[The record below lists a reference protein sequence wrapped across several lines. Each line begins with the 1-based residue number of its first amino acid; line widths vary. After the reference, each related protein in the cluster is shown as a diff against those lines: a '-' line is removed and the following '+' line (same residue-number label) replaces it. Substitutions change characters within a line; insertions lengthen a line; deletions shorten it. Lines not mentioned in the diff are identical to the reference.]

1 MKNTAYVRLP
11 AIQIRQGRSR
21 VIYSFAVDGKLL
33 QQFTSIARLG
43 RDDDSDICGY
53 QRPEVLSHIGQI
65 REYLESA
72 SPMLP
77 NSIVVAFDRRVKFEP
92 CANDPGCASYGHLGT
107 LVVPLA
113 ENGEHKVGWIVDGQ
127 QRAAAIREAKVKSFP
142 ISAVGFIAAEEAEQR
157 EQFILVNST
166 KPLPK
171 GLLYELLPA
180 TQGKLPD
187 LLQRRR
193 FPAHLLQLLNRDAD
207 SPLNGLI
214 ATPTTPGGVIKDNSI
229 LKMVENSLT
238 DGVLYRFRDPRTS
251 ESDIDAIAA
260 ILKNYWGAV
269 KTVFSESWGLSPRES
284 RLMHG
289 AGIVSLGFLMDAIAD
304 RHRKKRIVDLNTFI
318 KDLQPI
324 KDECRW
330 TDGYWDFGPGA
341 QRKWNEIQNT
351 TRDIQVL
358 SNHLLLR
365 YKAIVWSRAGTGTMP
380 DQDRRKSQRTRKAGR
395 R

>member
-1 MKNTAYVRLP
+1 MKQTKHIRLP

-33 QQFTSIARLG
+33 PKFTSIARLG
-43 RDDDSDICGY
+43 RDDDSEIVGY

-65 REYLESA
+65 REYLESD

-77 NSIVVAFDRRVKFEP
+77 NSIVVAFDRRVRFEP
-92 CANDPGCASYGHLGT
+92 TGHEPETSYGRSGT
-107 LVVPLA
+107 ILIPLA

-127 QRAAAIREAKVKSFP
+127 QRAAAIREAKVKTFP
-142 ISAVGFIAAEEAEQR
+142 ISAVGFIAAEEDEQR

-171 GLLYELLPA
+171 GLLYELLPETHA
-180 TQGKLPD
+180 KLPD

-193 FPAHLLQLLNRDAD
+193 FPALLLQMLNRDSD
-207 SPLNGLI
+207 SPLKGLI
-214 ATPTTPGGVIKDNSI
+214 ATPTTPEGVIKDNSI
-229 LKMVENSLT
+229 LKMLENSLT
-238 DGVLYRFRDPRTS
+238 DGVLYRFRDPQTG
-251 ESDIDAIAA
+251 ESDVKAIIA

-269 KTVFSESWGLSPRES
+269 RIVFQSAWGLPPRQS

-289 AGIVSLGFLMDAIAD
+289 AGIVSLGFVMDAIAD
-304 RHRKKRIVDLNTFI
+304 RHRKKRIVDRDTFA
-318 KDLQPI
+318 KDLEPMR
-324 KDECRW
+324 DECRW
-330 TDGYWDFGPGA
+330 TDGFWDFGPGA
-341 QRKWNEIQNT
+341 QRKWNEVQNT

-365 YKAIVWSRAGTGTMP
+365 YKALVWSRGNRS
-380 DQDRRKSQRTRKAGR
+380 DS
-395 R
+395 

>member
-1 MKNTAYVRLP
+1 MKTTKHIRLP

-33 QQFTSIARLG
+33 PKFTSIARLG
-43 RDDDSDICGY
+43 RDDDSEIVGY

-65 REYLESA
+65 REYLESD

-77 NSIVVAFDRRVKFEP
+77 NSIVVAFDRRVRFEP
-92 CANDPGCASYGHLGT
+92 SGQESEASAYGRLGT
-107 LVVPLA
+107 ILIPLA

-127 QRAAAIREAKVKSFP
+127 QRVAAIRDANIKSFP
-142 ISAVGFIAAEEAEQR
+142 ISAVGFIAAEEDEQR

-180 TQGKLPD
+180 THAKLPT

-193 FPAHLLQLLNRDAD
+193 FPALLLQALNRDAD
-207 SPLNGLI
+207 SPLHGLI
-214 ATPTTPGGVIKDNSI
+214 ATPTTPAGIVKDNSI
-229 LKMVENSLT
+229 LRMLENSLT
-238 DGVLYRFRDPRTS
+238 DGVLYRFRDPQS
-251 ESDIDAIAA
+251 GESDVEAIIA

-269 KTVFSESWGLSPRES
+269 KTVFNVAWGRPPRES

-289 AGIVSLGFLMDAIAD
+289 AGIISLGFLMDAIAD
-304 RHRKKRIVDLNTFI
+304 RHRKKRIVDRDTFA
-318 KDLQPI
+318 KDLEPI
-324 KDECRW
+324 REECRW
-330 TDGYWDFGPGA
+330 TDGYWNFGPGA
-341 QRKWNEIQNT
+341 QRKWNEVQNT

-365 YKAIVWSRAGTGTMP
+365 YKALVWSRGNQEP
-380 DQDRRKSQRTRKAGR
+380 R
-395 R
+395 

>member
-1 MKNTAYVRLP
+1 MKQTKHIRLP

-33 QQFTSIARLG
+33 PKFTSIARLG
-43 RDDDSDICGY
+43 RDDDSEIVGY

-65 REYLESA
+65 REYLESD

-77 NSIVVAFDRRVKFEP
+77 NSIVVAFDRRVRFEP
-92 CANDPGCASYGHLGT
+92 SGQESEASAYGRLGT
-107 LVVPLA
+107 ILIPLA

-127 QRAAAIREAKVKSFP
+127 QRVAAIRDANIKSFP
-142 ISAVGFIAAEEAEQR
+142 ISAVGFIAAEEDEQR

-180 TQGKLPD
+180 THAKLPT

-193 FPAHLLQLLNRDAD
+193 FPALLLQALNRDAD
-207 SPLNGLI
+207 SPLHGLI
-214 ATPTTPGGVIKDNSI
+214 ATPTTPAGIVKDNSI
-229 LKMVENSLT
+229 LRMLENSLT
-238 DGVLYRFRDPRTS
+238 DGVLYRFRDPQS
-251 ESDIDAIAA
+251 GESDVEAITA

-269 KTVFSESWGLSPRES
+269 KTVFNVAWGRPPRES

-289 AGIVSLGFLMDAIAD
+289 AGIISLGFLMDAIAD
-304 RHRKKRIVDLNTFI
+304 RHRKKRIVDRDTFA
-318 KDLQPI
+318 KDLEPI
-324 KDECRW
+324 REECRW
-330 TDGYWDFGPGA
+330 TDGYWNFGPGA
-341 QRKWNEIQNT
+341 QRKWNEVQNT

-365 YKAIVWSRAGTGTMP
+365 YKALVWSRGN
-380 DQDRRKSQRTRKAGR
+380 QESR
-395 R
+395 

>member
-1 MKNTAYVRLP
+1 MNQSKHIRLP

-21 VIYSFAVDGKLL
+21 VIYCFAVDGKLL
-33 QQFTSIARLG
+33 SQFTSIARLG
-43 RDDDSDICGY
+43 RDDESELRGY

-65 REYLESA
+65 REYLESD

-77 NSIVVAFDRRVKFEP
+77 NSIVVAFDRRVRFEAGEHDSEAP
-92 CANDPGCASYGHLGT
+92 SYSRPGT
-107 LVVPLA
+107 IVIPLA

-127 QRAAAIREAKVKSFP
+127 QRVAAIREAKVKSFP
-142 ISAVGFIAAEEAEQR
+142 ISAVGFIAAEEDEQR

-180 TQGKLPD
+180 THAKLPD

-193 FPAHLLQLLNRDAD
+193 FPARLLQSLNRDAN
-207 SPLNGLI
+207 SPLKGLI
-214 ATPTTPGGVIKDNSI
+214 ATPTTPNGVIKDNSI
-229 LKMVENSLT
+229 LKMLENSLT
-238 DGVLYRFRDPRTS
+238 DGVLFRFRDLQS
-251 ESDIDAIAA
+251 GESDSTAI
-260 ILKNYWGAV
+260 ISVVKNYWGAV
-269 KTVFSESWGLSPRES
+269 KTVFHSAWGRPPRES

-304 RHRKKRIVDLNTFI
+304 RHRKDRIVDQETFV
-318 KDLQPI
+318 KDLEPMR
-324 KDECRW
+324 DECRW
-330 TDGYWDFGPGA
+330 TDGFWDFGPGA

-365 YKAIVWSRAGTGTMP
+365 YKALVWSSNRPT
-380 DQDRRKSQRTRKAGR
+380 K
-395 R
+395 